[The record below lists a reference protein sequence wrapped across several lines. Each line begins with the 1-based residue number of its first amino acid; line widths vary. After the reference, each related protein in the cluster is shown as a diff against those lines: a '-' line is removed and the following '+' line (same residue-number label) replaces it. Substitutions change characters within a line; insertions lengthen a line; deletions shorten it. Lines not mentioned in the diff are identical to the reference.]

1 MGVRQY
7 ALAVR
12 EAAEALG
19 VSGWLIREECR
30 TGRLFS
36 IKVRGRIVIPVW
48 ALEEYIGTPLAQR
61 TKMPQDSGD
70 C

>member
-1 MGVRQY
+1 MGVRRY
-7 ALAVR
+7 ALAVG

-30 TGRLFS
+30 RGRLFS
-36 IKVRGRIVIPVW
+36 IKVRGGNVIPVW

-61 TKMPQDSGD
+61 TEMPQDSGD
-70 C
+70 F